1 MIVEILLGKHP
12 QKKKQVARQVSFELN
27 IHPMKLILG
36 THHVF
41 SAKETKRLI
50 IKQKHL
56 ISTFEKKRKRSGCYL
71 GKRSK

>member
-1 MIVEILLGKHP
+1 MIVEILLSKP
-12 QKKKQVARQVSFELN
+12 PPPKKKLARQVSFELN

-36 THHVF
+36 TQHVF
-41 SAKETKRLI
+41 TAKETKRLI